1 MIEFGLDFSGLN
13 DIAKD
18 LEKLSKAENNKV
30 LRDATRA
37 GAEVLKEEVI
47 ANAPERTGKMRKNVV
62 VVTQKSKRRGEISS
76 GVHIRGVNPRTGNS
90 DNTMKAKNPR
100 NAFYWRFVEMGTVNM
115 PAHPFVRPAFDT
127 RQEEAANAAIA
138 RANHAI
144 DEVLS
149 K

>member
-1 MIEFGLDFSGLN
+1 MIDMNLDFSGLA

-18 LEKLSKAENNKV
+18 LELLSKAENNKV

-37 GAEVLKEEVI
+37 GAEVLKQEVE
-47 ANAPERTGKMRKNVV
+47 NRAPVRTGKVKKNVV
-62 VVTQKSKRRGEISS
+62 VVTQRGRRRGEITS

-90 DNTMKAKNPR
+90 DTKMKASNPK
-100 NAFYWRFVEMGTVNM
+100 NAFYWRFVELGTVDM
-115 PAHPFVRPAFDT
+115 PAHPFVRPAYDAKEAQAT
-127 RQEEAANAAIA
+127 EAAFN
-138 RANHAI
+138 RMNSAI

>member
-1 MIEFGLDFSGLN
+1 MIETSLDFSGLN

-18 LEKLSKAENNKV
+18 LEALSRAENNKV

-47 ANAPERTGKMRKNVV
+47 ARAPVRTGKLKKNVV
-62 VVTQKSKRRGEISS
+62 VVTQKSRRRGEISS
-76 GVHIRGVNPRTGNS
+76 GIHIRGRNMRTGNS
-90 DNTMKAKNPR
+90 DNSMKASDRR

-115 PAHPFVRPAFDT
+115 PPHPFVRPAFDT
-127 RQEEAANAAIA
+127 REELAAQVAMKRMNQ
-138 RANHAI
+138 AI

>member
-1 MIEFGLDFSGLN
+1 MIDINLDFSGL
-13 DIAKD
+13 DEIARD
-18 LEKLSKAENNKV
+18 LETLSRAENNKV

-37 GAEVLKEEVI
+37 GAEVLREEVI
-47 ANAPERTGKMRKNVV
+47 QRAPERTGKMKKNVV
-62 VVTQKSKRRGEISS
+62 ILTQKARRRGEISS

-90 DNTMKAKNPR
+90 DNTMKTNNPR
-100 NAFYWRFVEMGTVNM
+100 NAFYWRFVELGTVNM

-127 RQEEAANAAIA
+127 RQEQAAQAAME
-138 RANHAI
+138 RMNRAI

>member
-1 MIEFGLDFSGLN
+1 MIDINLDFSGL
-13 DIAKD
+13 DEISRD
-18 LEKLSKAENNKV
+18 LETLSRAENNKV

-37 GAEVLKEEVI
+37 GAEVLREEVI
-47 ANAPERTGKMRKNVV
+47 QRAPERTGKMKKNVV
-62 VVTQKSKRRGEISS
+62 ILTQKARRRGEISS

-90 DNTMKAKNPR
+90 DNTMKANNPR
-100 NAFYWRFVEMGTVNM
+100 NAFYWRFVELGTVNM

-127 RQEEAANAAIA
+127 RQEQAAQAAIE
-138 RANHAI
+138 RMNRAI

>member
-1 MIEFGLDFSGLN
+1 MIDINLDFSGL
-13 DIAKD
+13 DEIARD
-18 LEKLSKAENNKV
+18 LETLSRAENNKV

-37 GAEVLKEEVI
+37 GAEVLREEVI
-47 ANAPERTGKMRKNVV
+47 QRAPERTGKMKKNVV
-62 VVTQKSKRRGEISS
+62 ILTQKARRRGEISS

-90 DNTMKAKNPR
+90 DNTMKANNPR
-100 NAFYWRFVEMGTVNM
+100 NAFYWQFVELGTVNM

-127 RQEEAANAAIA
+127 RQEQAAQSAMERMN
-138 RANHAI
+138 RAI

>member
-1 MIEFGLDFSGLN
+1 MIDINLDFSGL
-13 DIAKD
+13 DEIARD
-18 LEKLSKAENNKV
+18 LETLSRAENNKV

-37 GAEVLKEEVI
+37 GAEVLREEVI
-47 ANAPERTGKMRKNVV
+47 QRAPERTGKMKKNVV
-62 VVTQKSKRRGEISS
+62 ILTQKARRRGEISS

-90 DNTMKAKNPR
+90 DNTMKANNPR
-100 NAFYWRFVEMGTVNM
+100 NAFYWRFVELGTVNM

-127 RQEEAANAAIA
+127 RQEQAAQAAME
-138 RANHAI
+138 RMNRAI

>member
-1 MIEFGLDFSGLN
+1 MIDINLDFSGL
-13 DIAKD
+13 DEIARD
-18 LEKLSKAENNKV
+18 LETLSRAENNKV

-37 GAEVLKEEVI
+37 GAEVLREEVI
-47 ANAPERTGKMRKNVV
+47 QRAPERTGKMKKNVV
-62 VVTQKSKRRGEISS
+62 ILIQKARRRGEISS

-90 DNTMKAKNPR
+90 DNTMKANNPR
-100 NAFYWRFVEMGTVNM
+100 NAFYWRFVELGTVNM

-127 RQEEAANAAIA
+127 RQEQAAQVAMERMN
-138 RANHAI
+138 RAI